1 MTRPACHNDQPRP
14 EDELYDSRAQLAA
27 LTAEFADL
35 QAAYH
40 ELQRSEARYRLMFEN
55 VPLGYMSMD
64 ENARL
69 IDVNKAFAD
78 FFGYRFEEII
88 GRQFADLLADGVEYH
103 RKVSFPAFKRRG
115 YSKDIVWNVRKKSG
129 EIATIVMNGRVR
141 YDEDG
146 NFIQTHCMMMD
157 ITEYR
162 KAEEALR
169 KSEREKALILGAMS
183 ERVIYHDEQRR
194 IIWANRIAAETAG
207 LSLEQIAGKFCF
219 ELFRHRATPCEDCPA
234 MLVFQTRSAHAGEIK
249 VDGKILQMTAHPVFD
264 QNHAFVGVVQISSD
278 ITERKQLERELLD
291 ISSNERRR
299 IGHDLHDGMGQQ
311 LTGISF
317 LATALQH
324 QLSTLQPDAAETA
337 ARIAEAADSALKL
350 MRSILQG
357 LCLVTAEPQG
367 LMSALAVL
375 AANTTELCKLDC
387 QFACKTPVMLDDYT
401 TASHLFYIAH
411 EAVCNAVKH
420 SGCSRIRIAL
430 EQQRSSLRLSVRD
443 NGTGFPPPT
452 GEQNGMGMRTMR
464 YRAAIIGATLEIRG
478 NKDKGTAVTCLM
490 PLNLSNHAK
499 E

>member
-1 MTRPACHNDQPRP
+1 MTQPACHNGQQHRD
-14 EDELYDSRAQLAA
+14 DELHDNRAQLAA

-40 ELQRSEARYRLMFEN
+40 ELQKSEARYRLMFEN

-69 IDVNKAFAD
+69 IDMNKAFAD
-78 FFGYRFEEII
+78 FFGYRHDEII
-88 GRQFADLLADGVEYH
+88 GKQFADLLAAGVEYH

-115 YSKDIVWNVRKKSG
+115 YSKDIVWDVRKKSG

-183 ERVIYHDEQRR
+183 ERVIYHDENRR
-194 IIWANRIAAETAG
+194 IIWANQIAAETAG
-207 LSLEQIAGKFCF
+207 MPLEEMAGKFCF
-219 ELFRHRATPCEDCPA
+219 ELLRNRHTPCEDCPA
-234 MLVFQTRSAHAGEIK
+234 MLAFQTRTAHAGEIQ
-249 VDGKILQMTAHPVFD
+249 VDGKILQMTAHPVVD
-264 QNHAFVGVVQISSD
+264 QHNRFVGVVQISAD

-291 ISSNERRR
+291 ISSKERRR

-317 LATALQH
+317 LATALQQ
-324 QLSTLQPDAAETA
+324 QLSDLQPDAAETA
-337 ARIAEAADSALKL
+337 ARIAESADSALKL

-375 AANTTELCKLDC
+375 ASNTTEICRLDC
-387 QFACKTPVMLDDYT
+387 RFSCSKPVMLQDYT

-420 SGCSRIRIAL
+420 SGCSRIRISL
-430 EQQRSSLRLSVRD
+430 EQQHRSLRLSIKD
-443 NGTGFPPPT
+443 NGCGFISLP
-452 GEQNGMGMRTMR
+452 GEQTGMGQRTMR
-464 YRAAIIGATLEIRG
+464 YRASIIGATLEI
-478 NKDKGTAVTCLM
+478 KGTKGKGTTISCLL
-490 PLNLSNHAK
+490 PSSLLQTK

>member
-1 MTRPACHNDQPRP
+1 MTRQTTDQSKRHLA
-14 EDELYDSRAQLAA
+14 EELTEARTQLAA
-27 LTAEFADL
+27 MTREFTAL
-35 QAAYH
+35 SAAYA
-40 ELQRSEARYRLMFEN
+40 ELLRSEERYRLMFEN

-78 FFGYRFEEII
+78 FFGYHHDEIV
-88 GRQFADLLADGVEYH
+88 GKQFADLLAEGVEYH
-103 RKVSFPAFKRRG
+103 RKTSFPAFKRRG
-115 YSKDIVWNVRKKSG
+115 YSKDIVWNVRKKNG

-141 YDEDG
+141 YDEYG

-157 ITEYR
+157 ISEHR

-183 ERVIYHDEQRR
+183 ERVIYHDENRR
-194 IIWANRIAAETAG
+194 IIWANHIAAESAG
-207 LSLEQIAGKFCF
+207 MPLEQMAGKLCF
-219 ELFRHRATPCEDCPA
+219 ELLRNRPTPCEDCPA
-234 MLVFQTRSAHAGEIK
+234 MLAFQTRTAHAGEIQ
-249 VDGKILQMTAHPVFD
+249 VDGKILQMTAHPVVD
-264 QNHAFVGVVQISSD
+264 QHNRFVGVVQISTD

-291 ISSNERRR
+291 ISSKERRR

-317 LATALQH
+317 LATALQQ
-324 QLSTLQPDAAETA
+324 QLSNLQPDAAETA
-337 ARIAEAADSALKL
+337 ARIAESADSALKL

-367 LMSALAVL
+367 LMSALSVL
-375 AANTTELCKLDC
+375 ASNTTDLCRLDC
-387 QFACKTPVMLDDYT
+387 RFSCSKPVMLQDYS

-420 SGCSRIRIAL
+420 SNCSRIRISL
-430 EQQRSSLRLSVRD
+430 EQQRTSLRLNIRD
-443 NGTGFPPPT
+443 NGCGFILQP
-452 GEQNGMGMRTMR
+452 GEQSGMGQRTMR
-464 YRAAIIGATLEIRG
+464 YRASIIGATLEIKG
-478 NKDKGTAVTCLM
+478 IQGKGTTITCLL
-490 PLNLSNHAK
+490 PSSLLHTK